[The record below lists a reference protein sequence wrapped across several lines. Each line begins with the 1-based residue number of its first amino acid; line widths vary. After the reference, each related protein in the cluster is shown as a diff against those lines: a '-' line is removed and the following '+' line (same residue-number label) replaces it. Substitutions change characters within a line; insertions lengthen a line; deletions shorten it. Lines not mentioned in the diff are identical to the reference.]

1 MATLKARFEKWKTS
15 RSGWQK
21 AGDIVFWLV
30 LILMILPGP
39 RKVISTGVNKV
50 VLLVKNPGVLGE
62 QKQVELSPEDY
73 RWVLRDRSG
82 ERVSMESFRGSVV
95 FLNFWATWCP
105 PCVAELPEIRRAY
118 EKHGDDVVFLLV
130 TGEEPDK
137 VEAFMEK
144 HGYDL
149 PVYYPASAVPEN
161 LSVSA
166 YPTTFILSPEGK
178 IVSRKKGA
186 ANWDSRAT
194 TKIFQELFP

>member
-1 MATLKARFEKWKTS
+1 M
-15 RSGWQK
+15 
-21 AGDIVFWLV
+21 FWLV

-50 VLLVKNPGVLGE
+50 VLLVKNPGMLGE
-62 QKQVELSPEDY
+62 QKQVELSQEDY

-82 ERVSMESFRGSVV
+82 NRVSMESFRGSVV

-118 EKHGDDVVFLLV
+118 EKHGDEVVFLLV
-130 TGEEPDK
+130 TGEEPKK

-166 YPTTFILSPEGK
+166 YPTTFILSPDGRV
-178 IVSRKKGA
+178 VSRKKGA

-194 TKIFQELFP
+194 TRIFQDLQR